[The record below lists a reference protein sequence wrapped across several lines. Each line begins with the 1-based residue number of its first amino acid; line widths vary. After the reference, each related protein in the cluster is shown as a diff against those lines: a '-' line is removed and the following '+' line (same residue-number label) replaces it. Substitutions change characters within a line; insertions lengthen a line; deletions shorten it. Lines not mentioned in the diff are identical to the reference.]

1 MRALQFW
8 KAVTMDRSDFL
19 ERVLAVLE
27 PFDFC
32 VIDGVAVNAYSA
44 PVVTE
49 DVHIAI
55 AIRDASNK
63 RCRRSSTSAASR
75 TA

>member
-27 PFDFC
+27 PFDYC
-32 VIDGVAVNAYSA
+32 VIDGVAVNAYSKTITVEA
-44 PVVTE
+44 
-49 DVHIAI
+49 
-55 AIRDASNK
+55 R
-63 RCRRSSTSAASR
+63 
-75 TA
+75 